1 MRHSKFKS
9 IFTLVIAC
17 FLSTVWQTSSEAQPW
32 KHLKPDVRPQ
42 PSRDKLKLKVPPEPE
57 SYPSDPVEGD
67 FDLDAMKTQLGIDFD
82 PKYIALTKEELLM
95 KKNDTIPDEQ
105 DFLRKMLVKSMPEEI
120 KNLDFRMPG
129 MKRYLGPKASKKL
142 QLWLWQVSHCS
153 VLQKWEDFGVRYW
166 PRHINVGK
174 CSKKATCSFPS
185 GMRCRVSGKKRV
197 GVLRWFCL
205 DRFAERKDTK
215 CRWVK
220 FLYPVTTACRCSCS
234 QWGQESGVLQFGL
247 HCLTSGVTNPNLKS
261 KTSPIFNE
269 GNKWKKRH
277 RRWRTWTC
285 PL

>member
-1 MRHSKFKS
+1 
-9 IFTLVIAC
+9 
-17 FLSTVWQTSSEAQPW
+17 
-32 KHLKPDVRPQ
+32 
-42 PSRDKLKLKVPPEPE
+42 
-57 SYPSDPVEGD
+57 
-67 FDLDAMKTQLGIDFD
+67 
-82 PKYIALTKEELLM
+82 
-95 KKNDTIPDEQ
+95 
-105 DFLRKMLVKSMPEEI
+105 
-120 KNLDFRMPG
+120 MPG

-234 QWGQESGVLQFGL
+234 QWGLESGLVQFGV

-261 KTSPIFNE
+261 KTSPIFFFFFN
-269 GNKWKKRH
+269 WKAQRMKNLDLSTIEQWNLSCCLYL
-277 RRWRTWTC
+277 RRVCLTG
-285 PL
+285 